1 MALSL
6 LGVAFAFQ
14 LCVLCVLC
22 GERLMFKFIFNRFLQ
37 AIPVLFII
45 ITMTF
50 FMARLAPGGPFTQER
65 NVAPEILEA
74 MNEQYGL
81 NDPWMVQYAKY
92 LGSLMKGD
100 LGPSFSSPGRSVNEI
115 IAEKVP
121 VSLQLGSLALA
132 FSLLIGIPI
141 GLLAAVMK
149 NTPADYVP
157 MTGAMVGICLPTFV
171 VGPLLALIFGIW
183 LGWFNVSGWFS
194 FQDKIL
200 PAITLGLAYA
210 AYIARLTRGGMLEIL
225 SQDYIRT
232 ARAKGVPEW
241 KVVMKHAIKGG
252 ITPVVSYLGPA
263 FAGLLAG
270 SFVVETIFVIPGLG
284 RAFVE
289 SALNRDYTLVM
300 GTVIFY
306 AVLLIFMNMVVDVI
320 QVLLNPKLK
329 FEEA

>member
-1 MALSL
+1 
-6 LGVAFAFQ
+6 
-14 LCVLCVLC
+14 
-22 GERLMFKFIFNRFLQ
+22 MFKFICNRLLQ
-37 AIPVLFII
+37 AIPVLIII

-65 NVAPEILEA
+65 NVSPEILEA

-81 NDPWMVQYAKY
+81 NDPWMVQYVRY
-92 LGSLMKGD
+92 LGSLLKGD
-100 LGPSFSSPGRSVNEI
+100 LGPSFSSPGRTVNEI
-115 IAEKVP
+115 IADKIP
-121 VSLQLGSLALA
+121 VSLELGLLALTFA
-132 FSLLIGIPI
+132 LLVGIPV

-149 NTPADYVP
+149 NSPADYIP
-157 MTGAMVGICLPTFV
+157 MTGAMIGICLPTFV
-171 VGPLLALIFGIW
+171 LGPLLALTFGIW

-194 FQDKIL
+194 PSDRIL
-200 PAITLGLAYA
+200 PAITLALPYA

-306 AVLLIFMNMVVDVI
+306 AVLLLIMNLLVDIV